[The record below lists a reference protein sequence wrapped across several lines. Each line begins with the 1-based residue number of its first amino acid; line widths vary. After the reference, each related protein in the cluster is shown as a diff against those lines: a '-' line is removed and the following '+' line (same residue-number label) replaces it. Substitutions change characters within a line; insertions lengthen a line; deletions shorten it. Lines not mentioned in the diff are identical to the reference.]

1 MCAFLLGQMRR
12 SLKKIFLSLNRSL
25 KKNSRDAV
33 SNIGHF
39 VHRLDYSLQEKCNT
53 KMNLM
58 TLRRV

>member
-39 VHRLDYSLQEKCNT
+39 VHRMRLLT
-53 KMNLM
+53 TGKM
-58 TLRRV
+58 